1 MNDLIRMLS
10 KHNLGVNLASD
21 IINCLLFADGIVLI
35 GKSEQELHTLLN
47 ITVRFRSKWNLK
59 FNSKMSKVMVI
70 GKKIDKLKRW
80 DLGND
85 QIEETNVYKYLGV
98 YFFCVP

>member
-21 IINCLLFADGIVLI
+21 IINCLLFADDIVLI

-47 ITVRFRSKWNLK
+47 ITVRFGSKWNLK
-59 FNSKMSKVMVI
+59 FNSKKSKVMVI
-70 GKKIDKLKRW
+70 RQED
-80 DLGND
+80 
-85 QIEETNVYKYLGV
+85 
-98 YFFCVP
+98 